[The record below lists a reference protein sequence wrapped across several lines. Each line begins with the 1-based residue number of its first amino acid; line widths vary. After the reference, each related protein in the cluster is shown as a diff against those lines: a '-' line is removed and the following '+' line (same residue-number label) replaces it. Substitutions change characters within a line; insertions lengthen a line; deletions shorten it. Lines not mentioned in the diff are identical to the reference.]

1 LVKFSIG
8 SQFADWNRLFLKTMK
23 KTKDKQ
29 EILLLVAI
37 MEEQWNKLTHRFEE
51 NELGLPHHYINL
63 LKSVIMMP
71 NEMLFLQASRTLFSL
86 MKSLGAVKNIYAPII
101 YKILVTAYST
111 FSDLAKVNPLIFR

>member
-1 LVKFSIG
+1 
-8 SQFADWNRLFLKTMK
+8 MK